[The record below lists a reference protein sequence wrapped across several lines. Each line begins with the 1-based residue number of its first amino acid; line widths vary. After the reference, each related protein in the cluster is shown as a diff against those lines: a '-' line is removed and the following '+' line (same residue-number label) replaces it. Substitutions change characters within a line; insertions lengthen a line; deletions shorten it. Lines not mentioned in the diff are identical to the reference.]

1 MPCHNNTHYLCEES
15 FENNDNKMKY
25 NFGRVLKPKLFDDVY
40 NKAITKEFNLKQLE
54 DLTQTTILLL
64 SDDKDLQ
71 DKCEIMLNCKISYN
85 SQRLEDKWEKIS
97 NFDSSDLCNR
107 IIEVQNFV
115 PGKFELC
122 NHYIKST
129 PLFNKSV

>member
-115 PGKFELC
+115 PEKFELC